1 MSARSIYL
9 DHHATTP
16 VDPRVLE
23 AMLPWFT
30 EKFGNAASRNH
41 SFGWEARDAVDKAR
55 EQVAALIG
63 ASPREIVF
71 TSGATESNNLAIK
84 GAGWHGRHNRMVT
97 ATTEHKAVL
106 DPADWLEEE
115 LGFEVERLHV
125 EGDGRLHLGELDE
138 ALAQPTEIVSLMA
151 ANNEIGLLHPLAEI
165 GAICGRRGALFHV
178 DAAQAAGRIPLD
190 VSAAA
195 IDLLS
200 ISAHKLYG
208 PKGVGAL
215 YVRGPVRKRIVPQ
228 MDGGGHERGLRSGT
242 LNVPGIVGL
251 GAACQLADAE
261 METEGVRLA
270 ALRDRLLE
278 RLRAELDGLHV
289 NGALEPR
296 LPNNLNVSF
305 EGADGETLLS
315 KLDGL
320 AVSSGSA
327 CTTADPRPSHV
338 LRAIGL
344 TDKLAQAS
352 LRFGLGRTTT
362 AEDIEEA
369 AGRVIAAI
377 QRLRAL
383 SPRNP

>member
-1 MSARSIYL
+1 MNDQPIYL

-23 AMLPWFT
+23 AMLPWFS

-41 SFGWEARDAVDKAR
+41 AYGWEARDAVDRAR

-84 GAGWHGRHNRMVT
+84 GAGWRASHNRMVT

-106 DPADWLEEE
+106 DPARWLEEE

-125 EGDGRLHLGELDE
+125 EGDGRLELSELDE
-138 ALAQPTEIVSLMA
+138 ALEQPTEIVSLMA
-151 ANNEIGLLHPLAEI
+151 ANNEIGLLHPLSEI
-165 GAICGRRGALFHV
+165 SAICRERGALLHV
-178 DAAQAAGRIPLD
+178 DAAPAAGRIPLD
-190 VSAAA
+190 VRALQ

-215 YVRGPVRKRIVPQ
+215 YVRGPIRTRIVPQ
-228 MDGGGHERGLRSGT
+228 LDGGGHERGLRSGT
-242 LNVPGIVGL
+242 LNVPGVVGL
-251 GAACQLADAE
+251 GAACEIAAAE
-261 METEGVRLA
+261 MTSEAVRLTK
-270 ALRDRLLE
+270 LRDRLLD
-278 RLRAELDGLHV
+278 RLQTGLGGVSV
-289 NGALEPR
+289 NGALSPR

-305 EGADGETLLS
+305 EGVDGETLLGR
-315 KLDGL
+315 LDGL

-327 CTTADPRPSHV
+327 CTTADPQPSHV
-338 LRAIGL
+338 LRALGL
-344 TDKLAQAS
+344 SDELAQAS
-352 LRFGLGRTTT
+352 LRFGLGRGTTS
-362 AEDIEEA
+362 EEIERA
-369 AGRVIAAI
+369 AALVIAAVT
-377 QRLRAL
+377 RLRSL
-383 SPRNP
+383 SAEAG